1 LFYHLMLLNKVIPGV
16 FKRVS
21 IVDNFTLELSPGKA
35 SKEYKFNNG
44 FFEIFSLNIQ
54 DEGTHVGADV
64 MVSLR
69 PLTKS
74 GSYNISTDKAS
85 PRMLY
90 FEYYGN
96 QISQFR
102 VDRFDLDNGIYTI
115 TADFVGGKLP
125 VLDSYELIIRYP
137 AKTEVGDDT
146 AFSNYGKPVVC
157 TLEGFAYEID
167 LDKALEAETE
177 LLAMGFLKAL
187 QNMKFNTL

>member
-1 LFYHLMLLNKVIPGV
+1 LFYHLMLLNKVVPGV
-16 FKRVS
+16 FKRVP
-21 IVDNFTLELSPGKA
+21 IVDNFTLEDLSGKA
-35 SKEYKFNNG
+35 RKKYEFNTG

-54 DEGTHVGADV
+54 DGGTHVGADV

-74 GSYNISTDKAS
+74 GSYNISADKAS

-102 VDRFDLDNGIYTI
+102 VDRFDLDNGVYTM
-115 TADFVGGKLP
+115 TADFVGGRLP
-125 VLDSYELIIRYP
+125 VLDPYELIIRYP

-146 AFSNYGKPVVC
+146 ALSNYGKPVEC

-167 LDKALEAETE
+167 LEKALEAETD